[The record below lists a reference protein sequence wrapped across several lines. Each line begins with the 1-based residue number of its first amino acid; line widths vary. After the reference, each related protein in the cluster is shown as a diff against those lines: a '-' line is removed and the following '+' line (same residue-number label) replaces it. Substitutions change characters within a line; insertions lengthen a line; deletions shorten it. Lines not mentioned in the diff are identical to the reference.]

1 MQFLPVPFVAALA
14 LLQDGAKPPPAHVG
28 GNKDAPAPAEAV
40 AAARRIA
47 AQQPAEHPL
56 PARTVDVL
64 HYVVRVA
71 VDLRAHKVEG
81 SGELTLHVAGGARR
95 TIELDADE
103 LIVKGVVDGNQQP
116 LTHTQ
121 KGTTLSIDLG
131 RDVPPE
137 EELRLRVDYS
147 ATPRRGLVFVDGP
160 PASCWSQGECQ
171 MNSAWFPC
179 RDFPDDRASSEL
191 YVTVADG
198 LRTIS
203 NGVLIETLP
212 ADVGRHT
219 DHWRMDFPHPAY
231 LTSLVVGPFVE
242 IDLGRVRDLPLL
254 AYATADRKDA
264 VAAALQPTGRMVEL
278 LEGLAGVQYPY
289 PAYRQIAVADFP
301 YGGMENVGAT
311 TLSQEDLPPADRLAE
326 GRDDVDALVVHE
338 LAHQWFGDLVNA
350 NSWADIWLSEGFA
363 TFAEPWWIEKTQGTD
378 AAVSAW
384 LARREKAVKHRLET
398 PRPVVS
404 STYFEPDD
412 VFDPTIYENAGCFL
426 ELLRRT
432 VGEEKF
438 LAATRAW
445 IAREQGKA
453 ATTADFESVFAE
465 VAGAELSVLFREW
478 LHGAGVPQIEFRWS
492 FDEAQKSL
500 ELTAEQKQA
509 GPGVPEVFHVPVDVA
524 YVVGGARR
532 TTRFALDG
540 RKSRASV
547 PCDAAPAWV
556 RFNDGGGLFGAL
568 HVEQPPAAWCDQLA
582 GDADPYGRVEAADAL
597 AETWTALAADD
608 ALRKRTLAALARS
621 LVEDKVVAV
630 RAAAATAL
638 GAPGKAA
645 VGAQPGTPAAAS
657 GEVAR
662 TALCAALW
670 DEVADVRSAAAEALG
685 EFAGDDL
692 ATGAL
697 LRRFESEARLDV
709 RAACIEAV
717 AAGGAGDV
725 GSALLKL
732 VDSDRFPALLRGAAL
747 TGLASMEKLDDDVR
761 GRVVERAT
769 RLTSAGQTSELRKAA
784 VKALGTLAKRS
795 DAAAFALVGLL
806 DDPSLAVKSATLDAL
821 EEAESLRTLAG
832 LVRFYETAA
841 FPDQRSHAR
850 RILAALLASLPP

>member
-1 MQFLPVPFVAALA
+1 MQFLLVAVAASFV
-14 LLQDGAKPPPAHVG
+14 LLQDGAK
-28 GNKDAPAPAEAV
+28 KKEAPAPAEVV

-47 AQQPAEHPL
+47 AQQPSEHPV
-56 PARTVDVL
+56 PPRTVDVL
-64 HYVVRVA
+64 HYVIRLA
-71 VDLRAHKVEG
+71 VDLHTHKIEG
-81 SGELTLHVAGGARR
+81 SGELTLHVFGAARR

-103 LIVKGVVDGNQQP
+103 LAVRGVVDGNQQP
-116 LTHTQ
+116 LPFTS
-121 KGTTLSIDLG
+121 KGAALSIDLG

-147 ATPRRGLVFVDGP
+147 AAPHRGLVFVDGP

-203 NGVLIETLP
+203 NGVLIESQKLEG
-212 ADVGRHT
+212 GRHT
-219 DHWRMDFPHPAY
+219 DHWRMDFPHPSY

-242 IDLGRVRDLPLL
+242 VDLGRVRDLPLL
-254 AYATADRKDA
+254 AYSMADRKDA
-264 VAAALQPTGRMVEL
+264 TAAALQPTGRMVEL

-289 PAYRQIAVADFP
+289 PAYRQITVADFP

-311 TLSQEDLPPADRLAE
+311 TLSQDDVPPLDRLDE
-326 GRDDVDALVVHE
+326 ERGDVDDLVVHE

-350 NSWADIWLSEGFA
+350 NSWADIWLSEGYA
-363 TFAEPWWIEKTQGTD
+363 TFAEPYWVEKTRGAD
-378 AAVSAW
+378 AAVGAW

-404 STYFEPDD
+404 STYVEPDD

-426 ELLRRT
+426 QLLRRT
-432 VGEEKF
+432 VGDDLF
-438 LAATRAW
+438 FAATRTW

-453 ATTADFESVFAE
+453 ATTADFEAVFTE
-465 VAGAELSVLFREW
+465 VAGADVAPLFREW
-478 LHGAGVPQIEFRWS
+478 LHGSGVPAIEFGWC
-492 FDEAQKSL
+492 FDEEGKKL
-500 ELTAEQKQA
+500 ELWADQKQT

-532 TTRFALDG
+532 TTRLQLNA
-540 RKSRASV
+540 RRSTASIA
-547 PCDAAPAWV
+547 CEAAPPFV
-556 RFNDGGGLFGAL
+556 RFNDGGGLFGEL
-568 HVEQPPAAWCDQLA
+568 HVKQPPAAWIEQLA
-582 GDADPYGRVEAADAL
+582 ADSDAGGRIEAADAL
-597 AETWTALAADD
+597 AEAWPVVTPDEAA
-608 ALRKRTLAALARS
+608 RKRTLAALARS

-630 RAAAATAL
+630 RAAAADAL
-638 GAPGKAA
+638 GAAGKAA
-645 VGAQPGTPAAAS
+645 IGATAGTPAASS

-670 DEVADVRSAAAEALG
+670 DEDADVRVAAATALG
-685 EFAGDDL
+685 EFTGDAL

-709 RAACIEAV
+709 RVACITAV
-717 AAGGAGDV
+717 AQVGAGEV
-725 GSALLKL
+725 GAALLKL
-732 VDSDRFPALLRGAAL
+732 VDSDHMPPLLRGAAL
-747 TGLASMEKLDDDVR
+747 AGLAAMEKLDDDVR

-769 RLTSAGQTSELRKAA
+769 RLTSAGLPRELRKASIE
-784 VKALGTLAKRS
+784 ALGTLAKKS
-795 DAAAFALVGLL
+795 DAAAYALVGLL
-806 DDPSLAVKSATLDAL
+806 DDPSLAVKTLTLTAL
-821 EEAESLRTLAG
+821 EEAESVRTLAG
-832 LVRFYETAA
+832 LVRFHEAAA

-850 RILAALLASLPP
+850 QIIARLVAALPP